1 MPRNWGLYLLAAL
14 VVACSPV
21 RAQEPVLALDPTLM
35 TGWAGHQAAGQKER
49 SARSSTQRAAS
60 KRKITASDR
69 ALAARH
75 CPRKAEFRRK
85 LGASNRNYRAFV
97 ALCAEAGQ

>member
-35 TGWAGHQAAGQKER
+35 TGWTGHQAAGQEKR
-49 SARSSTQRAAS
+49 SRSTARRAAA

-69 ALAARH
+69 ALASKW

-85 LGASNRNYRAFV
+85 LGASNRNYRDFV
-97 ALCAEAGQ
+97 ALCAEAGL